1 MQLDIRTKETYI
13 GQNKFQYFPH
23 IMHIKRLIDQNV
35 NIKTINGIEYI
46 NCYKPEYFYINDNKI
61 SKDVLIA
68 FTKFDND
75 INCLLN
81 GLLFN

>member
-35 NIKTINGIEYI
+35 NIKTI
-46 NCYKPEYFYINDNKI
+46 K
-61 SKDVLIA
+61 
-68 FTKFDND
+68 
-75 INCLLN
+75 LLEKSIGEN
-81 GLLFN
+81 FRDLRIGKNF